1 MLRTFI
7 SVLLLVLLIS
17 AAQAED
23 AARFRLLRNQA
34 SGQSPRPQ
42 RPVANPCAQ
51 FGPGFGRVEG
61 SDTCVRIGGSVGISG
76 GFGGGNAMPR

>member
-1 MLRTFI
+1 MLRSFF
-7 SVLLLVLLIS
+7 SVLLPIFLIS
-17 AAQAED
+17 AAHAED
-23 AARFRLLRNQA
+23 AARFRLPRNQA
-34 SGQSPRPQ
+34 GEQSPRAQ